1 MFTLAHMTDPH
12 LPMAGATPSEL
23 FSKRI
28 LGWLS
33 WTLRRRRN
41 HRRTVLE
48 AVMADIAAFRPRHI
62 ALSGDLVNIST
73 RAEFAAAHAWL
84 KAHAQPKE
92 LTFVPG
98 NHDCYT
104 STAVAAGLPALAPW
118 MGGETEQELP
128 AFPRLR
134 YMRNIALISLNSA
147 YPAPWRE
154 ASGRLGEN
162 QLAKLAELL
171 PACAAKGLCRI
182 VMLHHPPMESLA
194 TSPRKALKDAT
205 ALMDILRRHGA
216 EAVLYGHN
224 HRWAHVP
231 VRTVSGTMHILSA
244 PSASMAPGGHKPPG
258 GWQLLGIARRQGAWE
273 IAVTRRQL
281 EGREGNMRTI
291 AQWTLTSKD
300 EAAS

>member
-1 MFTLAHMTDPH
+1 MFTIAHMTDPH
-12 LPMAGATPSEL
+12 LPMAGASLAEL

-33 WTLRRRRN
+33 WTLRRRRS
-41 HRRTVLE
+41 HRGPVLE
-48 AVMADIAAFRPRHI
+48 AVMADIAACKPHHI

-73 RAEFAAAHAWL
+73 SAEFAAARAWL
-84 KAHAQPKE
+84 KAHAAPRD

-104 STAVAAGLPALAPW
+104 AGAESAGLRTLSPW
-118 MGGETEQELP
+118 MGGKTDQALP

-154 ASGRLGEN
+154 ASGRLGEK
-162 QLAKLAELL
+162 QLAALAEML

-194 TSPRKALKDAT
+194 TSPRKALKDAA

-216 EAVLYGHN
+216 EIVLYGHN

-258 GWQLLGIARRQGAWE
+258 GWQLLGITRRQGTWE
-273 IAVTRRQL
+273 ITVTRRQL
-281 EGREGNMRTI
+281 EGRKGTMRTM
-291 AQWTLTSKD
+291 AEWTLTSKD
-300 EAAS
+300 APAS